1 MFYLFRVSLANIKPA
16 SQKKALKKS
25 GSVQI
30 LFDNT
35 VFVMLGYRMI
45 QTEHFYIVAVNTS
58 KYFFSCRDKK

>member
-1 MFYLFRVSLANIKPA
+1 M
-16 SQKKALKKS
+16 
-25 GSVQI
+25 QI

-45 QTEHFYIVAVNTS
+45 QTEHFYIVEVNTS

>member
-1 MFYLFRVSLANIKPA
+1 MFYLFRVSLANIKLA

-45 QTEHFYIVAVNTS
+45 QTEHFYIVEVNTS